1 MQPRGLSHR
10 YVRAAHVFVLK
21 KEPGSCGEER
31 GSVGVSIMNI
41 LFFLKPKAELDLVY
55 EDDTIG
61 MAMER
66 IEDHQFSSIPMIN
79 EKTGKYIG
87 TLSEGDLLRTLRKKD
102 NPPFGVENRSVMSV
116 RRKRDYKCVRADADI
131 KELFSYVKEQNF
143 VPVVD
148 DTGVLIG
155 IVLRSTILEFV
166 FGAFPVDS
174 RTTSSA
180 ATMRS

>member
-1 MQPRGLSHR
+1 
-10 YVRAAHVFVLK
+10 
-21 KEPGSCGEER
+21 
-31 GSVGVSIMNI
+31 MNI

-55 EDDTIG
+55 ENDTIG

-87 TLSEGDLLRTLRKKD
+87 TLSEGDLLRALRQ
-102 NPPFGVENRSVMSV
+102 NAGSPIGSENRSVMTV
-116 RRKRDYKCVRADADI
+116 RRKRDYKSVRADSNI
-131 KELFSYVKEQNF
+131 EELFAYVKEQNF

-166 FGAFPVDS
+166 FGILDQAQPQ
-174 RTTSSA
+174 
-180 ATMRS
+180 RSFSCPAKP